1 MRTTRLHPLD
11 YDYRPLL
18 QAMNAGGTCD
28 NLSLNPCLP
37 VITAKTM
44 KWRSLSLLFVVAGK
58 PLAWFSAINTG
69 KEWFSLPHFNN
80 GAYWF
85 NHAALPS
92 AIAQQ
97 EQAPNDAVRFYQQ
110 FITGGD
116 WFLQPPGEDQLW
128 VIEMEEADFVQ
139 PEKPLKTSFEL
150 RVRHFLQLSSHN
162 LSHKTDTRLA
172 LQSSPDQ
179 QLLAFPASVRRKI
192 MKALRSNFRIE
203 TGGIEL
209 LHDFYTVYR
218 KRIHGLGSFGLPYF
232 FFEQLLQQY
241 QHGKIQLVVAR
252 QGNKPVGSA
261 VLMTFGSYAENPWF
275 ASVAEG
281 NKSYVSYLLH
291 FEMMKTAIAEGCK
304 LYSFGYST
312 RGSSVHKYKQQ
323 WGGSDQT
330 IFLSGTMPVVDK
342 LAGKQYLRSLIKHC
356 PLLLSKALDHYIAL
370 RYY

>member
-1 MRTTRLHPLD
+1 MHTTPHHPRH
-11 YDYRPLL
+11 YNYRFLL
-18 QAMNAGGTCD
+18 QAMNGGGTCD
-28 NLSLNPCLP
+28 NLSINPCLP
-37 VITAKTM
+37 IITAKTM
-44 KWRSLSLLFVVAGK
+44 KWRSVSLIFVVAEK

-85 NHAALPS
+85 NPGALPS
-92 AIAQQ
+92 AIAQPGK
-97 EQAPNDAVRFYQQ
+97 APIDAVRFYQQ
-110 FITGGD
+110 FIAGGN
-116 WFLQPPGEDQLW
+116 WFIQPPEEDQLW
-128 VIEMEEADFVQ
+128 EVEMEEADFLQ
-139 PEKPLKTSFEL
+139 PVRPSTASFQLK
-150 RVRHFLQLSSHN
+150 VRHFLQLSSHN
-162 LSHKTDTRLA
+162 LSHKTDTQLS
-172 LQSSPDQ
+172 LQSSAAL
-179 QLLAFPASVRRKI
+179 QLQAFPASVRRKI
-192 MKALRSNFRIE
+192 MKALRSNFHIE

-218 KRIHGLGSFGLPYF
+218 NRIHGLGSFGLPYF
-232 FFEQLLQQY
+232 FFEQLFQQY
-241 QHGKIQLVVAR
+241 QHGKIQLVIAR

-281 NKSYVSYLLH
+281 NKNYVSYLLH
-291 FEMMKTAIAEGCK
+291 FEMMKTAIAEGCT

-342 LAGKQYLRSLIKHC
+342 LAGKQYLRSLIKRC
-356 PLLLSKALDHYIAL
+356 PLLLSKALDHYIAQ